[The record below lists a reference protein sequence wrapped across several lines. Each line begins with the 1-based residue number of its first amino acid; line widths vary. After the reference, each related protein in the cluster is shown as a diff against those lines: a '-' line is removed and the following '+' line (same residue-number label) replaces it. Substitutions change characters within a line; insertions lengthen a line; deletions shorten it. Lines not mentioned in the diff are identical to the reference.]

1 MAILKNLIVNGSSRF
16 LNTAYFQDVSIDS
29 LSLSGNLSVTGTS
42 TLTGHVSIGGYNNA
56 SYGLSASSAIIN
68 SWIRTTGSTGW
79 YNESHGGGWYMTDNN
94 YVRSYGKPVMM
105 GHNMFFGSTSYYVH
119 TDGAANFSTVSS
131 STANIATLNAN
142 NASVTNNLHA
152 SHFDLQTVAQLGGS
166 FYVSP
171 TLKFPNSGT
180 KLAVSKS
187 STQLTLTI
195 KDSSISTGT
204 MAGIAWTSGSA
215 VKVSGTING
224 VVTGTMDGT
233 IDSITNGSQMVVK
246 VSGGNWN
253 SVQATTTDL
262 TANEF
267 SDLTVMVYQRHVGS
281 SDYRVGIW
289 MNCYDHINSSSTIRV
304 YGGTATNPTVTIGNL
319 TGMTFNGN
327 QIEGTNNW
335 GILTSMGY
343 FEGAIISNEGQIGG
357 WTIDENKLF
366 NGTDSMT
373 STVPGTYIGAGT
385 TAANSG
391 IRNYASSTQYVN
403 ITGGKITALGADIR
417 GEITATSGTIGGV
430 TANSSYG
437 LYTNSKT
444 SATSTNTGFLISKD
458 GAIYLGAYNSTNKA
472 CPFQVTSAGALTATS
487 GKIGGWTIG
496 ASSLYN
502 TTNSM
507 TSTGVGV
514 YLGTDGIRNYASG
527 TQYVNITGGK
537 ITALGVDVSGKITA
551 TSGAIGGFD
560 ITSTAIKTKDVAV
573 TSNADNSISLSS
585 ADFTRTINS
594 TSREGLRFAIGD
606 KFGVTGD
613 GIIYASSAHIS
624 GTLTA
629 GNGSKIGDLTIA
641 DGKLSVPAAN
651 ITDTLSADH
660 IDASG
665 LTIGQSQVTGL
676 STALGNKADSST
688 VTTLSNKVTAVY
700 GTSNPSST
708 NASEQVK
715 VVTCSNFELFS
726 GALITVRFSYA
737 NAYASGAVQLNVNS
751 KGAKDIWVANAVTS
765 TTNQLRWGA
774 GAVITFRYNGSA
786 FIVVGEPREW
796 YGTCSTAAGTYG
808 KVSTDVTGCVICK
821 GTIVSLSM
829 TNDNTAT
836 SPSLNIVYTGS
847 IDLYAG
853 NGTTRPTTANG
864 FGWTAGSTVA
874 FVFDG
879 QYWRVGDTASL
890 ARAHTAQTTATNAAK
905 TATNYISTIG
915 STGINVSYATNAKN
929 YLQITGDGVSIYK
942 DIDGTSTQIANY
954 GSSII
959 LGKLAADTT
968 HVEIDSDSFDVC
980 SGAATGANSTKLATF
995 GTTIT
1000 LGQIANGVTRIQIDN
1015 DSFDVISRTNGTD
1028 TTIAT
1033 FGTTVT
1039 LGNTSVQHIVINDTS
1054 FSFNDGDNIQ
1064 MQIDSSGFHFGEEDS
1079 SGDLIDDIQ
1088 FGVSQS
1094 GIIFKNKIFDE
1105 YYKPEVFSVNITD
1118 TELHQYTVTRQYQY
1132 TKGDSDMQ
1140 FDERRGNIYELGTFL
1155 KGITPQV
1162 YLSYYKQNSDLSI
1175 VVENTELLDSSYY
1188 TYGFDEVYEDTDED
1202 SPEYGYKG
1210 PRAWVIFNSS
1220 GISAINSKLSSYST
1234 AHSWPYNTGFY
1245 DIHFNV
1251 TTKDPPSANLDMYG
1265 DLNVKSRVYLEGSDI
1280 REEGG
1285 NIICR
1290 EIANEDGITLGS
1302 IKDTMQFVNAQWISA
1317 TAVVAS
1323 GASGTAKGTFTKVN
1337 NATGYIAIPI
1347 STYEWNICTSNP
1359 VISGTNI
1366 SAGVKNIS
1374 SGQHTCAVRILVLGY
1389 KWAN

>member
-1 MAILKNLIVNGSSRF
+1 
-16 LNTAYFQDVSIDS
+16 
-29 LSLSGNLSVTGTS
+29 
-42 TLTGHVSIGGYNNA
+42 
-56 SYGLSASSAIIN
+56 
-68 SWIRTTGSTGW
+68 
-79 YNESHGGGWYMTDNN
+79 
-94 YVRSYGKPVMM
+94 
-105 GHNMFFGSTSYYVH
+105 
-119 TDGAANFSTVSS
+119 
-131 STANIATLNAN
+131 
-142 NASVTNNLHA
+142 
-152 SHFDLQTVAQLGGS
+152 
-166 FYVSP
+166 
-171 TLKFPNSGT
+171 
-180 KLAVSKS
+180 
-187 STQLTLTI
+187 
-195 KDSSISTGT
+195 
-204 MAGIAWTSGSA
+204 
-215 VKVSGTING
+215 
-224 VVTGTMDGT
+224 
-233 IDSITNGSQMVVK
+233 
-246 VSGGNWN
+246 
-253 SVQATTTDL
+253 
-262 TANEF
+262 
-267 SDLTVMVYQRHVGS
+267 
-281 SDYRVGIW
+281 
-289 MNCYDHINSSSTIRV
+289 
-304 YGGTATNPTVTIGNL
+304 
-319 TGMTFNGN
+319 
-327 QIEGTNNW
+327 
-335 GILTSMGY
+335 
-343 FEGAIISNEGQIGG
+343 
-357 WTIDENKLF
+357 
-366 NGTDSMT
+366 
-373 STVPGTYIGAGT
+373 
-385 TAANSG
+385 
-391 IRNYASSTQYVN
+391 
-403 ITGGKITALGADIR
+403 
-417 GEITATSGTIGGV
+417 
-430 TANSSYG
+430 
-437 LYTNSKT
+437 
-444 SATSTNTGFLISKD
+444 
-458 GAIYLGAYNSTNKA
+458 
-472 CPFQVTSAGALTATS
+472 
-487 GKIGGWTIG
+487 
-496 ASSLYN
+496 
-502 TTNSM
+502 
-507 TSTGVGV
+507 
-514 YLGTDGIRNYASG
+514 
-527 TQYVNITGGK
+527 
-537 ITALGVDVSGKITA
+537 
-551 TSGAIGGFD
+551 
-560 ITSTAIKTKDVAV
+560 
-573 TSNADNSISLSS
+573 
-585 ADFTRTINS
+585 
-594 TSREGLRFAIGD
+594 
-606 KFGVTGD
+606 
-613 GIIYASSAHIS
+613 
-624 GTLTA
+624 
-629 GNGSKIGDLTIA
+629 
-641 DGKLSVPAAN
+641 
-651 ITDTLSADH
+651 
-660 IDASG
+660 
-665 LTIGQSQVTGL
+665 
-676 STALGNKADSST
+676 
-688 VTTLSNKVTAVY
+688 
-700 GTSNPSST
+700 
-708 NASEQVK
+708 
-715 VVTCSNFELFS
+715 
-726 GALITVRFSYA
+726 
-737 NAYASGAVQLNVNS
+737 
-751 KGAKDIWVANAVTS
+751 
-765 TTNQLRWGA
+765 
-774 GAVITFRYNGSA
+774 
-786 FIVVGEPREW
+786 
-796 YGTCSTAAGTYG
+796 
-808 KVSTDVTGCVICK
+808 
-821 GTIVSLSM
+821 M